1 MPTSSDLSPLVSS
14 RALFAL
20 LWLSTVLATA
30 YVTRRRSR
38 RARGDAGEP
47 SPNRWFE
54 NAAVIVAGLFLA
66 GIGFAISFESVTE
79 TARGWAACGPSEA
92 NALVEVCRGSKVW
105 QRWPWALPLG
115 IDSSILI
122 LDGIDLWLVRRRKPL
137 SWLRL
142 VPRGMVGV
150 TIFLNVQGTM
160 AFGDRVAHAAL
171 ILNYAVVAH
180 VLRHSIESEERD
192 GRPDR
197 VDVWQWLLKPRTAY
211 GTWAIMRLEKLPW
224 AEADSARR
232 QRALTRFWL
241 VEKYR
246 PTGPGAGNLLARLLR
261 WLRGVW
267 SRGWCYVP
275 ADLRVQFKL
284 GEYAA
289 LGRVAAQIAATVAAG
304 SATGGNPVAGS
315 PGGGVAGPVAGPVSG
330 PRPAG
335 SVNGNGNGNEPVS
348 GLLRRPVSHCWT
360 DAALL
365 LAAVDGVSV
374 QKAATVLKVAE
385 ALDAATS
392 PSGGLPSNK
401 DLERRTGISHTTCGK
416 YKKELELYLGESP
429 APGVG
434 EPARAELFDAEGGE
448 LLEGQPA

>member
-1 MPTSSDLSPLVSS
+1 MPTSSDLFSLVSS
-14 RALFAL
+14 RALLAL
-20 LWLSTVLATA
+20 FWLTTVLAAA
-30 YVTRRRSR
+30 YVTRRRVR
-38 RARGDAGEP
+38 RARDDAGERT
-47 SPNRWFE
+47 PNRWFE

-79 TARGWAACGPSEA
+79 TARGWADCVPSAPGSVE
-92 NALVEVCRGSKVW
+92 LVCTGSKVW

-224 AEADSARR
+224 AAADTARR
-232 QRALTRFWL
+232 QRALIRFWL
-241 VEKYR
+241 VEKHR
-246 PTGPGAGNLLARLLR
+246 PTEPGVGKLPARLLR

-267 SRGWCYVP
+267 SRGWSYVP

-289 LGRVAAQIAATVAAG
+289 LGRVAGQIAAAVAAE
-304 SATGGNPVAGS
+304 SAVAGNR
-315 PGGGVAGPVAGPVSG
+315 VAGPSGAGVAEPVADPVSG
-330 PRPAG
+330 SRPAG
-335 SVNGNGNGNEPVS
+335 SVNGNGGGDGVVV
-348 GLLRRPVSHCWT
+348 GLLARPVSHCWA

-365 LAAVDGVSV
+365 LAAVDGVSE
-374 QKAATVLKVAE
+374 QKAATALRVAD
-385 ALDAATS
+385 ALDAATL
-392 PSGGLPSNK
+392 PSGGMPSNK
-401 DLERRTGISHTTCGK
+401 ELERLTGISHTTCGK
-416 YKKELELYLGESP
+416 YKRELERYLGEPSVP
-429 APGVG
+429 AAEGPGG
-434 EPARAELFDAEGGE
+434 AELFDAEGGE
-448 LLEGQPA
+448 LLEDQPA